1 LKIYIKLLLLLLS
14 SINLSYGSLYKIE
27 KIDITSKEI
36 SLHFNKEYPK
46 HYIRHFKLFNPT
58 RDIFDLKNSKIN
70 HSIYKKYF
78 KIRQLKHKIVR
89 VSILSRKFKSRI
101 YKPLFSH
108 KLYRIS
114 LKKYMKIESISD
126 KIIKKIRRKRA
137 LAKKRR
143 ARHYKKIVKF
153 IKYTPS
159 IKSNE
164 VIVIDAGHG
173 GYDVGA
179 VGGGKREKDLVL
191 MIAKK
196 LAKELKRRGHH
207 IYMTR
212 KSNKF
217 IKLSNRTK
225 IANRKKAILF
235 ISIHAN
241 SVGKRHR
248 NKLHGIE
255 TFFLQK
261 SRDAKS
267 KRVATRENRAVLKG
281 TNRLSK
287 NVIIDSVLSG
297 PKIVESN
304 KLAISVQGNIIRSLR
319 RKYKGIRDG
328 GVRSAPFWVLV
339 GASRPSILIE
349 VGYISH
355 PKERKRLFNSNYQ
368 KTLVKGL
375 ANGIDKY
382 LYNRKKEIDL

>member
-1 LKIYIKLLLLLLS
+1 MNIYIKLLLLFIF
-14 SINLSYGSLYKIE
+14 SINLSYGQIYKIE
-27 KIDITSKEI
+27 KIDINSKEI

-46 HYIRHFKLFNPT
+46 HYIRHFKLLNPS
-58 RDIFDLKNSKIN
+58 RDVFDLKHTKIN
-70 HSIYKKYF
+70 HSIHKKYF
-78 KIRQLKHKIVR
+78 KIQQLKYQIVR
-89 VSILSRKFKSRI
+89 VTIFSKKFKSRI

-114 LKKYMKIESISD
+114 LTKYLSIESISD
-126 KIIKKIRRKRA
+126 NIIKKIRRKRE

-143 ARHYKKIVKF
+143 AKYYKKIVKF
-153 IKYTPS
+153 IKYKPN

-173 GYDVGA
+173 GYDTGA
-179 VGGGKREKDLVL
+179 IGGGKREKDLVL

-196 LAKELKRRGHH
+196 LSKELKRRGHH
-207 IYMTR
+207 TYMTR

-217 IKLSNRTK
+217 VKLSKRTK

-241 SVGKRHR
+241 SVGKKHR

-261 SRDAKS
+261 TRDAKS
-267 KRVATRENRAVLKG
+267 KRVAKRENRAVLKG

-304 KLAISVQGNIIRSLR
+304 KLAISVQGNIIKSLR

-355 PKERKRLFNSNYQ
+355 PKERKRLFNKTYQ
-368 KTLVKGL
+368 KVLVKGL
-375 ANGIDKY
+375 ANGVDKY